1 MSGTGTAFVTIGT
14 ETSGHAVHATL
25 CTLVASQAASPAWA
39 AHGAVLLSAD
49 AVAFFAAR
57 LSSSNPFG
65 GTASAASSVTIPIPR
80 TGVESTANAAHS
92 TLCALVMMQAATRSV
107 TLAGAAARSLWAGT
121 GW

>member
-1 MSGTGTAFVTIGT
+1 MSGTAFVTIGT

-25 CTLVASQAASPAWA
+25 CTLVASRAASPAWA

-80 TGVESTANAAHS
+80 GANPPLIAPAA
-92 TLCALVMMQAATRSV
+92 LRSCGL
-107 TLAGAAARSLWAGT
+107 TKL
-121 GW
+121 